1 MSTNLVILVGNVGS
15 DPQIKNLSGS
25 VKVANFSIATSE
37 TFTSKTGEKNT
48 LTEWHNLVAW
58 NSIAT
63 VCENYVRKGSQVF
76 IQGKLK
82 TRTYD
87 DKEGVRHYATEIY
100 VTSLQLLGKKP
111 EQTNESHE

>member
-15 DPQIKNLSGS
+15 DPEIRNISDG

-37 TFTSKTGEKNT
+37 TFTNKNGEKSTN
-48 LTEWHNLVAW
+48 TEWHKLVAW

-63 VCENYVRKGSQVF
+63 VCEKYVKKGSQIF

-82 TRTYD
+82 TRSYD
-87 DKEGVRHYATEIY
+87 DKDSVKHYTTEIY
-100 VTSLQLLGKKP
+100 VTSLQLLGRKP
-111 EQTNESHE
+111 DGANETTE